1 MKRRRRFNIPARI
14 MLIICTIICLALI
27 IASFKYQE
35 QMNPVKTSVGNII
48 KPMQSGINSIGSS
61 IYSVFDM
68 FKSKKDLLDENA
80 ELKKELSDVKNENL
94 SLIEDRN
101 ELSSLRELY
110 KLDQGYRQYNKVAA
124 RVVSRDDNNW
134 YNMFTIDKG
143 SDDGIQKNMNVIA
156 GNGLVGIV
164 TEVGKSYSKVRSII
178 DDNSYVNGMF
188 ARTSDTCDIKGNL
201 ATIGDGYIEA
211 ERISIDAEIEE
222 GYEIVTSYVS
232 DRYLE
237 GILIGYVSDITP
249 DPNNMTMT
257 AKVTPVVDFNRL
269 NTVLVIT
276 QIKHSEELEEMTQY
290 D

>member
-1 MKRRRRFNIPARI
+1 MKRRRRFNVPARI

-27 IASFKYQE
+27 IVSFKYQE

-80 ELKKELSDVKNENL
+80 ELKKELFVVKNENL

-201 ATIGDGYIEA
+201 ATISDGYIEA

>member
-14 MLIICTIICLALI
+14 MLIICTVICLALI
-27 IASFKYQE
+27 IVSFKYQE

-68 FKSKKDLLDENA
+68 FKSKKDLLNENA
-80 ELKKELSDVKNENL
+80 ELKKELSDIKNENL

-110 KLDQGYRQYNKVAA
+110 KLDQGYRQYDKVAA

-188 ARTSDTCDIKGNL
+188 ARTSDTCDIKGSL
-201 ATIGDGYIEA
+201 ETIADGYIEV

-269 NTVLVIT
+269 STVLVIT

>member
-14 MLIICTIICLALI
+14 MLIICTVICLALI
-27 IASFKYQE
+27 IVSFKYQE

-68 FKSKKDLLDENA
+68 LKSKKDLLNENA
-80 ELKKELSDVKNENL
+80 ELKKELSDIKNENL

-110 KLDQGYRQYNKVAA
+110 KLDQGYRQYDKVAA

-188 ARTSDTCDIKGNL
+188 ARTSDTCDIKGSL
-201 ATIGDGYIEA
+201 ETIADGYIEV

-269 NTVLVIT
+269 STVLVIT

>member
-27 IASFKYQE
+27 IVSFKYQE

-201 ATIGDGYIEA
+201 ATIGDGYIES
-211 ERISIDAEIEE
+211 EIISIDAEIEE

>member
-14 MLIICTIICLALI
+14 MLIICTVICLALI
-27 IASFKYQE
+27 IVSFKYQE
-35 QMNPVKTSVGNII
+35 QMNTVKTSVGNII

-68 FKSKKDLLDENA
+68 FKSKKDLLNENA
-80 ELKKELSDVKNENL
+80 ELKKELSDIKNENL

-110 KLDQGYRQYNKVAA
+110 KLDQGYRQYDKVAA

-188 ARTSDTCDIKGNL
+188 ARTSDTCDIKGSL
-201 ATIGDGYIEA
+201 ETIADGYIEV

-269 NTVLVIT
+269 STVLVIT

>member
-1 MKRRRRFNIPARI
+1 MKRRRRFNVPARI

-27 IASFKYQE
+27 IVSFKYQE

-201 ATIGDGYIEA
+201 ATISDGYIEA

>member
-14 MLIICTIICLALI
+14 LLVICTVICLALI
-27 IASFKYQE
+27 IISFKYQE

-68 FKSKKDLLDENA
+68 FKSKKDLLNENA
-80 ELKKELSDVKNENL
+80 ELKKELNDVKNENL

-110 KLDQGYRQYNKVAA
+110 KLDQGYRQYDKVAA

-164 TEVGKSYSKVRSII
+164 VEVGKSYSKVRSII
-178 DDNSYVNGMF
+178 DDNSYVSGMF

-201 ATIGDGYIEA
+201 KTIGDGYIEV
-211 ERISIDAEIEE
+211 ERISIDAEIED

-237 GILIGYVSDITP
+237 GILIGYVSDIVP

-257 AKVTPVVDFNRL
+257 AKVTPVVNFNRL
-269 NTVLVIT
+269 STVLVIT